1 MGVLV
6 VLAAPFRSD
15 SFWDPV
21 AFSWPLLGLLVALTA
36 VLTIGFLTWAVLLPE
51 QPEHDTRELV
61 DRAVRRDRGRA
72 DDVRRGLEAEAGRAD
87 PSAPGRR

>member
-6 VLAAPFRSD
+6 VLAAPFQND

-21 AFSWPLLGLLVALTA
+21 AFSWPMLGILLALTA
-36 VLTIGFLTWAVLLPE
+36 ALTIGFLAWAVL
-51 QPEHDTRELV
+51 QPGEPDHDTRELV
-61 DRAVRRDRGRA
+61 DRATRRDRGQA
-72 DDVRRGLEAEAGRAD
+72 DDVRHRLDAEAGRTD